1 MTVSTV
7 RNMHLA
13 RRTAIRDDLLLLI
26 AKMQMDSIRQS
37 LARDLVLFVFYLLFS
52 LKLAPDT
59 QAAMSK
65 SKAEI
70 INPFYLYLS

>member
-1 MTVSTV
+1 MTVSTLRNV
-7 RNMHLA
+7 RLA
-13 RRTAIRDDLLLLI
+13 RRTATRDDLLLLI

-37 LARDLVLFVFYLLFS
+37 LARDVVLFIFYLLFS
-52 LKLAPDT
+52 LKLAPGA

>member
-37 LARDLVLFVFYLLFS
+37 LARDLVLFVFYLLVS

-59 QAAMSK
+59 QADMSK

-70 INPFYLYLS
+70 INPFYLYLA